1 MYYILYKD
9 FWRQKKEFGRGCL
22 NMRSLP
28 CFLFLP
34 CRPANRAGEDCVAE
48 LPWEEEV
55 VQHLL
60 PLHLL
65 PLHSSACLKR
75 MTWRECHCS
84 ALRSDLSVNKIKT
97 FKLHCLLSS
106 MKLVKHKLVL
116 RQFCRFTCLPTSQ
129 DDPTHT
135 GQLLNSG
142 KKKKKP
148 MLKIMFSVSGA
159 KADGLRYW
167 ETDRQLEIYYRKVLP
182 KQYLLSK
189 FGSVKLKPCFTN
201 LVTQGLCIGSTD
213 LHIKMSEG
221 YKKQYKK
228 YFVNHP
234 F

>member
-9 FWRQKKEFGRGCL
+9 FWRQKKDFGRSCL

-48 LPWEEEV
+48 LPWEEAV

-106 MKLVKHKLVL
+106 KLVL
-116 RQFCRFTCLPTSQ
+116 RQFCRFTCLSTSQ

-135 GQLLNSG
+135 GQLFNNGKIKNAYAKDYVFNVWGKSKWIEILRNS
-142 KKKKKP
+142 
-148 MLKIMFSVSGA
+148 
-159 KADGLRYW
+159 
-167 ETDRQLEIYYRKVLP
+167 QLVIYYRKVLP
-182 KQYLLSK
+182 KQCLLSK
-189 FGSVKLKPCFTN
+189 FGPVKLKSRFSN

-213 LHIKMSEG
+213 LRIEMSEG
-221 YKKQYKK
+221 YKNIKRSILSTILS
-228 YFVNHP
+228 N
-234 F
+234 